1 MKLYVRIKI
10 NDKWTYRAINTKN
23 TDMLS
28 LIGNE
33 DNDGSIPVECLE
45 RHNRRLKDHDEL

>member
-28 LIGNE
+28 LIGKEGWTWN
-33 DNDGSIPVECLE
+33 DNYE
-45 RHNRRLKDHDEL
+45 